1 MVFTQQSLL
10 NKDFEHTCYFLMF
23 ILKHRDTVALLS
35 PSEQHWMCRVMLAAV
50 KTLKDL
56 ERMDLL
62 PVFGFVLE
70 HCSEED
76 LDDLGQTFSDSL
88 IIKTE
93 PKPQNTS
100 DLVQQW
106 QKKDR
111 VSPSEEDP
119 LFSLASPS
127 PFFLTPPRA
136 PLSPHTLSLLHS
148 VVSAPQASP
157 VTSLHLLLSAM
168 LPDARGLEQTVL
180 LMPVFPVFRS
190 LSADLTQIGAIPGIP
205 QNAVILL
212 CEWFLLNE
220 SILHSSPPIPHNFT
234 LREATTLL
242 QTIPSCSSLL
252 SFFKQYLLLCELS
265 DEEGFDVNRCVSD
278 REYRH
283 GVLLRAI
290 TSRNE
295 RRNELAFACLDGS
308 AEENGEYLRAY
319 LQSVLTS
326 VCSKCG

>member
-1 MVFTQQSLL
+1 M
-10 NKDFEHTCYFLMF
+10 
-23 ILKHRDTVALLS
+23 
-35 PSEQHWMCRVMLAAV
+35 
-50 KTLKDL
+50 
-56 ERMDLL
+56 
-62 PVFGFVLE
+62 
-70 HCSEED
+70 
-76 LDDLGQTFSDSL
+76 
-88 IIKTE
+88 
-93 PKPQNTS
+93 
-100 DLVQQW
+100 
-106 QKKDR
+106 
-111 VSPSEEDP
+111 
-119 LFSLASPS
+119 
-127 PFFLTPPRA
+127 
-136 PLSPHTLSLLHS
+136 
-148 VVSAPQASP
+148 
-157 VTSLHLLLSAM
+157 TSLHLLLSAM

-180 LMPVFPVFRS
+180 LMPAFPVFRS

-326 VCSKCG
+326 ACSKCG

>member
-10 NKDFEHTCYFLMF
+10 NKDFEHTCYFLTF

-111 VSPSEEDP
+111 VSPS
-119 LFSLASPS
+119 
-127 PFFLTPPRA
+127 
-136 PLSPHTLSLLHS
+136 
-148 VVSAPQASP
+148 
-157 VTSLHLLLSAM
+157 
-168 LPDARGLEQTVL
+168 
-180 LMPVFPVFRS
+180 
-190 LSADLTQIGAIPGIP
+190 
-205 QNAVILL
+205 
-212 CEWFLLNE
+212 
-220 SILHSSPPIPHNFT
+220 
-234 LREATTLL
+234 
-242 QTIPSCSSLL
+242 
-252 SFFKQYLLLCELS
+252 
-265 DEEGFDVNRCVSD
+265 
-278 REYRH
+278 
-283 GVLLRAI
+283 
-290 TSRNE
+290 
-295 RRNELAFACLDGS
+295 
-308 AEENGEYLRAY
+308 
-319 LQSVLTS
+319 
-326 VCSKCG
+326 